1 MVKYVGVLIVLMA
14 FAAPAFAQDDYAQM
28 EISLGYGNINLKN
41 SGVDGRH
48 SGFASHQAFNITS
61 KFAIE
66 NYVGYYGLGTTTIP
80 NFGTTKVQLL
90 TNTFGGKLNYR
101 TAGPVLY
108 VSGGL
113 GAGWLRFPDL
123 GVGSDSAFAVRI
135 GGGVDIPIND
145 YFSAKIDVSR
155 HSYHF
160 SDWNSGVNISTG
172 LVIKISQ

>member
-1 MVKYVGVLIVLMA
+1 
-14 FAAPAFAQDDYAQM
+14 
-28 EISLGYGNINLKN
+28 
-41 SGVDGRH
+41 VDGRH

-66 NYVGYYGLGTTTIP
+66 NYVGYYGLGTLPTL
-80 NFGTTKVQLL
+80 GKSQLL

>member
-41 SGVDGRH
+41 VVDGRH

-66 NYVGYYGLGTTTIP
+66 NYVGYYGLGTIS
-80 NFGTTKVQLL
+80 GLGKSQLL

-123 GVGSDSAFAVRI
+123 GAGSNSAFAVRI

-145 YFSAKIDVSR
+145 YFSAKVDVSR

-160 SDWNSGVNISTG
+160 GDWNSGVNISTG
-172 LVIKISQ
+172 LVIKINQ